1 MQQMNST
8 KADESSSY
16 HLLTTI
22 LIVARIDVN
31 FHESSSASN
40 LQAFICTTINYPEN
54 VTKDVS

>member
-1 MQQMNST
+1 MNST

-31 FHESSSASN
+31 FHESSSASD